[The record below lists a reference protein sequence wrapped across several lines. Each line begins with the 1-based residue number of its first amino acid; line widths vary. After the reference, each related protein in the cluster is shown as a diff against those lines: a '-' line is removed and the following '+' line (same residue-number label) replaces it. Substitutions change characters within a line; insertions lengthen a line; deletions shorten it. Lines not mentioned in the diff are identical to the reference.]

1 MLTICGANCTGCPNM
16 NKECQG
22 GCEAVKGR
30 VYWARYIGV
39 EVCPVYACV
48 ESKKYMDCGDCSQL
62 PCETWVK
69 LKDPSM
75 SNEQHQKSIIDRVAL
90 LKKGK

>member
-1 MLTICGANCTGCPNM
+1 MLSVCGVDCTTCPSL

-22 GCEAVKGR
+22 DCSTIKGK
-30 VYWARYIGV
+30 VYWTKYTGT

-48 ESKKYMDCGDCSQL
+48 ESKKLNNCGDCAQL

-69 LKDPSM
+69 LKDPSITE
-75 SNEQHQKSIIDRVAL
+75 EQHQKSIRDRVAL
-90 LKKGK
+90 LKKS